1 MATYCH
7 ENAVRHR
14 GSSAVDA
21 TGGSGEMPD
30 DAAVDWVTLRSPDV
44 KRASAE
50 LRFVDIGSHLPS
62 SATIDEIDW
71 ALIDH
76 LLADGKVT
84 NRQLAQR
91 IGVGESAVSARL
103 RKLTSSGLLV
113 FTAIIDWETAGF
125 EWMVICRIKTRI
137 RSPHD
142 VANDVSMLP
151 QCEAVAVALG
161 SYDVIGYFLVT
172 DRVELRDLTDK
183 LATVAGVADLDL
195 DLATDTTVPQHG
207 RRMFL
212 SRNPPPIRLPAP
224 RPGLDELDVAILQ
237 ALIEDGRQSSRNIAR
252 TFDVSEGTVRARV
265 SRLTQSGLVRV
276 VAMVEPVAL
285 GLIGVIA
292 SVSIRADRSR
302 LLSILKELADVPNVV
317 FAAACLGSWDLH
329 ATVTART
336 AEELMGVVGA
346 VQGIDGVLVADTS
359 LMVDVV
365 RLSSYMKRLDT
376 TG

>member
-1 MATYCH
+1 
-7 ENAVRHR
+7 
-14 GSSAVDA
+14 
-21 TGGSGEMPD
+21 MPD
-30 DAAVDWVTLRSPDV
+30 DIADPVTLRSQDIR
-44 KRASAE
+44 RASAG
-50 LRFVDIGSHLPS
+50 LRFLDSGAHSPPT
-62 SATIDEIDW
+62 ATIDEIDQ

-76 LLADGKVT
+76 LLADGKAT

-91 IGVGESAVSARL
+91 IGVSESAVSIRL
-103 RKLTSSGLLV
+103 RKLTSSGILV
-113 FTAIIDWETAGF
+113 FTAIIDWEAAGF
-125 EWMVICRIKTRI
+125 EWMVICRIKTRF

-142 VANDVSMLP
+142 VANEIGVLP
-151 QCEAVAVALG
+151 QCDAVAVTLG
-161 SYDVIGYFLVT
+161 SYDVLGYFLVT

-183 LATVAGVADLDL
+183 LSAVAGIADLDL
-195 DLATDTTVPQHG
+195 ELAIETTVPQHG

-212 SRNPPPIRLPAP
+212 SRNAPPIRLPAP
-224 RPGLDELDVAILQ
+224 RLTLDELDVAILQ

-252 TFDVSEGTVRARV
+252 HFAVSEGTVRARV

-302 LLSILKELADVPNVV
+302 SQPILKELADVPNVV
-317 FAAACLGSWDLH
+317 MAAVCLGSWDLH

-346 VQGIDGVLVADTS
+346 IYAIDGVLAADTS
-359 LMVDVV
+359 LMVDVI

-376 TG
+376 AG